1 MIQSDN
7 KPIFMRP
14 GHCAGDLLEAP
25 EWTVIEES
33 PGLVVIDAH
42 IPVQVLN
49 PRQQLFGGFTG
60 TYVDM
65 MAIYT
70 LRTLYPGRADFWIT
84 TINMRIDYLEP
95 VLGPRMIMRGELIN
109 QGRSTS
115 LIAVTFLNGQGIK
128 LVYSLV
134 TLKRVESRVTDASPV
149 SVGAD

>member
-1 MIQSDN
+1 MTSSDN

-25 EWTVIEES
+25 AWTVVKETT
-33 PGLVVIDAH
+33 GLVVIDAH
-42 IPVQVLN
+42 IPDQVLN

-70 LRTLYPGRADFWIT
+70 LRTLYPSREDFWIT

-95 VLGPRMIMRGELIN
+95 VMGPRMSMRGELIN

-115 LIAVTFLNGQGIK
+115 LISVTFLDEQGVK
-128 LVYSLV
+128 LVYALV
-134 TLKRVESRVTDASPV
+134 TLKRVDRRADGSLPTIA
-149 SVGAD
+149 GAD